1 MFEVLNGGPQ
11 TTVQDL
17 GRPGYL
23 HTGMPPSGAFD
34 SFSLRVGNLLVGNHP
49 GGRYLVGRDPGDA
62 GLEVLLMG
70 CKLRATA
77 DHVIAV
83 TGGDLDPAL
92 NGEPLP
98 MWHAVRVRE
107 GDEIAF
113 RSPRSGVRAYL
124 AIAGG
129 IDAPMFLGS
138 RATNVRAAV
147 GGIAGRGLKTG
158 DVLRIGE
165 PKKPASEVEG
175 REWPAAKRP
184 AMGAPWTV
192 RVVLGPQD
200 HLFEPESVE
209 TFLAVDWTLSPIS
222 DRMGCRYIGPKLEF
236 LPRPDYLVEQ
246 AGSDPSNI
254 VDDGTPLGGIQV
266 PSGLEPIVMG
276 ADVPSFGGYAKIA
289 TVISSDIGVVGQGKP
304 GDVVRF
310 RAVGAAEAEE
320 IGLARERVLREG
332 VGVIG
337 S

>member
-1 MFEVLNGGPQ
+1 MFEVISGGPQ

-17 GRPGYL
+17 GRPGFL

-34 SFSLRVGNLLVGNHP
+34 SFSLRVANLLVGNNP

-62 GLEVLLMG
+62 GLESLLLG
-70 CKLRATA
+70 CRLRATA

-83 TGGDLDPAL
+83 TGGDLTPLL
-92 NGEPLP
+92 NGSPLP
-98 MWHAVRVRE
+98 MWQAILVRE
-107 GDEIAF
+107 GGEIAF
-113 RSPRSGVRAYL
+113 TAPRRGVRAYL

-129 IDAPMFLGS
+129 IDVPTFLGS

-147 GGIAGRGLKTG
+147 GGIEGRGLKTG
-158 DVLRIGE
+158 DLIQIGE
-165 PKKPASEVEG
+165 SAQPADALVG
-175 REWPAAKRP
+175 RSWPEEARP
-184 AMGAPWTV
+184 AQGTPWTV

-200 HLFEPESVE
+200 DLFTPPSVE
-209 TFLAVDWTLSPIS
+209 TFLSVDWKLSPIS
-222 DRMGCRYIGPKLEF
+222 DRMGCRYIGPKLDF
-236 LPRPDYLVEQ
+236 LPRPDYLIEQ

-304 GDVVRF
+304 GDIVHF
-310 RAVGAAEAEE
+310 RAVEPTEAEE
-320 IGLARERVLREG
+320 IGLAQEALITEG
-332 VGVIG
+332 DRVIG
-337 S
+337 

>member
-1 MFEVLNGGPQ
+1 MMLKVVSGGPQ

-34 SFSLRVGNLLVGNHP
+34 SFSLRVANLLVGNNP

-62 GLEVLLMG
+62 GLEVLLLG
-70 CKLRATA
+70 CRIRATA

-83 TGGDLDPAL
+83 TGGDLSPTL
-92 NGEPLP
+92 NDAPLP
-98 MWHAVRVRE
+98 MWRAILVRP
-107 GDEIAF
+107 GDVIAF
-113 RSPRSGVRAYL
+113 TTPRRGVRAYL
-124 AIAGG
+124 AVAGG
-129 IDAPMFLGS
+129 IDVPTFLGS

-147 GGIAGRGLKTG
+147 GGVEGRGLKTG
-158 DVLRIGE
+158 DRLRVGT
-165 PKKPASEVEG
+165 PARPLTELVDRS
-175 REWPAAKRP
+175 WPEDARP
-184 AMGAPWTV
+184 QLGAPWTV

-209 TFLAVDWTLSPIS
+209 TFLTVDWKLSPIS

-236 LPRPDYLVEQ
+236 LPRPDYLIEQ

-304 GDVVRF
+304 GDIVHF
-310 RAVGAAEAEE
+310 RAVEAAEGEE
-320 IGLARERVLREG
+320 IGLAQDAMLNHATVERA
-332 VGVIG
+332 
-337 S
+337 

>member
-1 MFEVLNGGPQ
+1 MFEVLSGGPQ

-17 GRPGYL
+17 GRPGFL

-34 SFSLRVGNLLVGNHP
+34 SFSLRIGNLLVGNNP

-70 CKLRATA
+70 CRLRATA

-83 TGGDLDPAL
+83 TGGDLDPTL

-98 MWHAVRVRE
+98 MWEAIQVRV
-107 GDEIAF
+107 GDELAF
-113 RSPRSGVRAYL
+113 RAPRRGVRAYL

-129 IDAPMFLGS
+129 IDVPTFLGS

-147 GGIAGRGLKTG
+147 GGVEGRGLKTG
-158 DVLRIGE
+158 DRLRIGE
-165 PKKPASEVEG
+165 PRQSAGDLEG
-175 REWPAAKRP
+175 RRWPEEERP
-184 AMGAPWTV
+184 IQGTPWTV

-200 HLFEPESVE
+200 HLFQPGSVE
-209 TFLAVDWTLSPIS
+209 TFLTTDWKLSPIS

-266 PSGLEPIVMG
+266 PSGLEPIIMG

-304 GDVVRF
+304 GDIVRF
-310 RAVGAAEAEE
+310 QAVPAAEAEE
-320 IGLARERVLREG
+320 IGLAQEARIAESTVVRA
-332 VGVIG
+332 
-337 S
+337 

>member
-1 MFEVLNGGPQ
+1 MFEVISGGPQ

-34 SFSLRVGNLLVGNHP
+34 SFSLRVGNLLVGNNP
-49 GGRYLVGRDPGDA
+49 GGRYLVGRDSGDA

-70 CKLRATA
+70 CTLRATG
-77 DHVIAV
+77 DHIIAV
-83 TGGDLDPAL
+83 TGGDLDSAL
-92 NGEPLP
+92 NGEPVP
-98 MWHAVRVRE
+98 MWQAIRIRA

-113 RSPRSGVRAYL
+113 RSPRRGVRAYL

-129 IDAPMFLGS
+129 IDVPTFLGS

-147 GGIAGRGLKTG
+147 GGIEGRGLKPG

-165 PKKPASEVEG
+165 PTRPAGELEG
-175 REWPAAKRP
+175 RTWPEEARP
-184 AMGAPWTV
+184 AQGVPWTV

-200 HLFEPESVE
+200 HLFQPESVE
-209 TFLAVDWTLSPIS
+209 TFLTTDWRLSPIS

-310 RAVGAAEAEE
+310 RAVPAAEAEE
-320 IGLARERVLREG
+320 IGLAQEALIREG
-332 VGVIG
+332 IG
-337 S
+337 